1 MHMSDHLQIE
11 GYAIISVDGMLA
23 DRNFHMPRE
32 LHVDADQRLFT
43 EALDRAALVVHG
55 RQSHELQGAA
65 SDRRCR
71 VVLTRRVAGIADHLS
86 LPNTHLWNPAG
97 ASFVELC
104 RTVGVSNGLVVVSG
118 AADVFAFFLRL
129 GFDAFHLSRVATVRL
144 PGGRP
149 VFPGVPEQS
158 PEAILAG
165 YGLTPA
171 PEQMLDRQVQAT
183 LVTWRSARATP
194 RQ

>member
-1 MHMSDHLQIE
+1 MSDHLQIE

-23 DRNFHMPRE
+23 DHNFHMPRA

-43 EALDRAALVVHG
+43 AALDRAALVVHG
-55 RQSHELQGAA
+55 RHSHEQQGAA
-65 SDRRCR
+65 SDRRRR
-71 VVLTRRVAGIADHLS
+71 VVLTRRVAAIADHVS
-86 LPNTHLWNPAG
+86 LPNAHLWNPAG

-104 RTVGVSNGLVVVSG
+104 RAVGVTNGLVVVSG

-158 PEAILAG
+158 PERILAG
-165 YGLTPA
+165 YGLTPDPA
-171 PEQMLDRQVQAT
+171 QMLDQQVQAT
-183 LVTWRSARATP
+183 LVTWRPAGATP